1 MTRLALYHQYYR
13 ANPGPKV
20 PSADYTGSLREFD
33 PGSLRPGLKSGSFD
47 DRRFEILEWTR
58 RNLIY
63 HDLMLERYL
72 KMQAEA
78 KAKAEAEA
86 QKKNKA
92 KALEQRARDTLSA
105 RWQVPP
111 YKIWEKLYTWEG
123 LLDYRK
129 FSCNNTPCFVS
140 FRWSFDSSPNDCD
153 WIKDALPLGE
163 TAPQTRWNM
172 SRGCT
177 TLQHVIGYRA

>member
-1 MTRLALYHQYYR
+1 MRTMPALLCRKTSQVWHWDPYHRRPARRWDALRLTAIPDNGDDHFYVSGFVGNQEASMDVWDRCLWFQNSDKRESITNYDLMTRLALYRQYYR
-13 ANPGPKV
+13 ANLGPKV

-33 PGSLRPGLKSGSFD
+33 PGSLTPGLKPGSFD

-86 QKKNKA
+86 QKN
-92 KALEQRARDTLSA
+92 QGQST
-105 RWQVPP
+105 
-111 YKIWEKLYTWEG
+111 
-123 LLDYRK
+123 
-129 FSCNNTPCFVS
+129 
-140 FRWSFDSSPNDCD
+140 
-153 WIKDALPLGE
+153 
-163 TAPQTRWNM
+163 
-172 SRGCT
+172 
-177 TLQHVIGYRA
+177 